1 MPAPPPASFSL
12 ASRTLAA
19 PAPVPPTRRSP
30 FSLLRRTAPPGWFP
44 AGLPSAE
51 LRPSAFSIRVII
63 HPQYPARFQ
72 DHLVLETDPTFRI
85 IFLYRTILDRHS
97 LLVVRSIREDAS
109 QADRKFDAWLMSP
122 CGIAIDLQASR
133 TCQPPPLRSS
143 RFQEAP
149 LKFPFPSLFNGRKP
163 CSGKREKTF
172 PSRQCRCCPTRIR

>member
-51 LRPSAFSIRVII
+51 LRPSAFSIRMII

-72 DHLVLETDPTFRI
+72 DHLVLETDPPFRI
-85 IFLYRTILDRHS
+85 ILYWTILMLLACYYPGDGKNHS
-97 LLVVRSIREDAS
+97 
-109 QADRKFDAWLMSP
+109 
-122 CGIAIDLQASR
+122 C
-133 TCQPPPLRSS
+133 
-143 RFQEAP
+143 
-149 LKFPFPSLFNGRKP
+149 
-163 CSGKREKTF
+163 
-172 PSRQCRCCPTRIR
+172 